1 MYLDKIHIVDMLYM
15 SVDIL
20 RYDRTSTFGFRV
32 SHKSQPLIVS
42 RKELCRV
49 LCYVMYICSYVRTL
63 AELCEDVAS

>member
-1 MYLDKIHIVDMLYM
+1 MYLDKIHIVDMLYV

-49 LCYVMYICSYVRTL
+49 LCRCRYVVRTL
-63 AELCEDVAS
+63 VELCEDVAS